1 MARRGAKCY
10 MQATGFG
17 LPDWIAIGPRLES
30 TGVTATM
37 ACVLA
42 DWGTTNLRV
51 WAVRPDRTIEGPRI
65 SKMGLLAVQGGRF
78 GEALAEVCGDWLA
91 GSKSAPVVMCG
102 MVGSKLGWK
111 EVPYLPT
118 PVPLGDL
125 GRHLCIIEAPFPGT
139 VAIVPGVM
147 MDDQTQPE
155 VMRGEESQIL
165 GAMQALGIR
174 NGVFL
179 LPGTHS
185 KWALIDH
192 GNLVSF
198 RTYMTGEVFGLIR
211 RSGTLSQLMEGD
223 AHDDAAFQRGV
234 RFARSTDA
242 GNLLHALF
250 SVRTLGLLGRI
261 SREGLASYL
270 SGLLIGAEL
279 SDGMAWLQAR
289 GISGLAAAIGT
300 PAMLVAY
307 QLAASVYEL
316 RMVALDSAAILPQAL
331 LSIATTAG
339 MVTACAEDKT

>member
-17 LPDWIAIGPRLES
+17 LPEIWIVIGPRLES

-37 ACVLA
+37 ACILA

-51 WAVRPDRTIEGPRI
+51 WAVRSDWTIEGPRI
-65 SKMGLLAVQGGRF
+65 SKMGLLAVEGGHF
-78 GEALAEVCGDWLA
+78 AEALAEVCGDWLA

-179 LPGTHS
+179 LPG
-185 KWALIDH
+185 
-192 GNLVSF
+192 
-198 RTYMTGEVFGLIR
+198 
-211 RSGTLSQLMEGD
+211 
-223 AHDDAAFQRGV
+223 
-234 RFARSTDA
+234 
-242 GNLLHALF
+242 
-250 SVRTLGLLGRI
+250 
-261 SREGLASYL
+261 
-270 SGLLIGAEL
+270 
-279 SDGMAWLQAR
+279 
-289 GISGLAAAIGT
+289 
-300 PAMLVAY
+300 
-307 QLAASVYEL
+307 
-316 RMVALDSAAILPQAL
+316 
-331 LSIATTAG
+331 
-339 MVTACAEDKT
+339 